1 MSIRNREGSF
11 GATAIDLERRAPQ
24 TDIFRGYKEGLRRP
38 QAENIVALEVERRIT
53 RGQPPLRR
61 DLQEAARLLAN
72 KMGLCYPDFP
82 IRSSVRCNCRL
93 KVEFV
98 VSEPDL

>member
-53 RGQPPLRR
+53 RGQPPLTR

-72 KMGLCYPDFP
+72 KMGFRYPN
-82 IRSSVRCNCRL
+82 STKCT
-93 KVEFV
+93 FV
-98 VSEPDL
+98 APW